1 MSNTFTLSADVSTNA
16 PESALGLEVWLN
28 NKLINN
34 IDPVVNNVSISLDID
49 DSDGDH
55 ELKFVLKNKTHDHTK
70 VDEAGNIVQ
79 DAVIEIRNLKFDEI
93 VLGQIFYDQSVY
105 QHNFIGTGE
114 ETQPQFYGT
123 MGCNGSVSLKF
134 TTPMYLWL
142 LERM

>member
-93 VLGQIFYDQSVY
+93 ELGQIFYDQSVY
-105 QHNFIGTGE
+105 QHNFNGTGE
-114 ETQPQFYGT
+114 ETQQQFYGT